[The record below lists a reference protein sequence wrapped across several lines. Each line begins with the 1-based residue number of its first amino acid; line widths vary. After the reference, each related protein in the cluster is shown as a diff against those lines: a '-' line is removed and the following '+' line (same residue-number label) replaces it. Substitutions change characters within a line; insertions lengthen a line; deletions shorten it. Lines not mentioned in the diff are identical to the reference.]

1 MDAIGVVR
9 KIDSLGRIVLPV
21 ELRKFYR
28 IGKEADVKIIP
39 TKDGILLKKPSYVVI
54 VNKEKN

>member
-28 IGKEADVKIIP
+28 IGKEADVEIIP
-39 TKDGILLKKPSYVVI
+39 TKDGILLKNRRMSLS
-54 VNKEKN
+54 